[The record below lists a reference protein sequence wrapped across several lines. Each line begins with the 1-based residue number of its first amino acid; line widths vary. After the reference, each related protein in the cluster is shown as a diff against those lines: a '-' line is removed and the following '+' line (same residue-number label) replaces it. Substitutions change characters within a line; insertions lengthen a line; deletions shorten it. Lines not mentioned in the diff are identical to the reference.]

1 MGPRKLGDSAFLYS
15 GSPSTLIRLFED
27 EAVFIDP
34 CHGSGGH
41 KDLRREVR
49 KLGFEVKAQLATH
62 GHADHI
68 AVTPKISAPLFMR
81 RFEFSIAES
90 PPTES
95 F

>member
-34 CHGSGGH
+34 GHGSGRH

-49 KLGFEVKAQLATH
+49 KPGREIKAQLATH